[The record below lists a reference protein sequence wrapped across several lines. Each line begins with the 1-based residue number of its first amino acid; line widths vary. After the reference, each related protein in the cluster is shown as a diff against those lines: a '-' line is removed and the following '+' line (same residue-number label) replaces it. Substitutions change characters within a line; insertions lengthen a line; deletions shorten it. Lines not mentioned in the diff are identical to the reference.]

1 MASIVDVGQY
11 ITERIPNVDK
21 LKLYKLCYFSQGW
34 HLAWTGRPMF
44 CEEFQAWRH
53 GPVSREL
60 HARTWQVAGS
70 HRPWP
75 VPSVPGGAT
84 ENLSAYEREVVDSII
99 AFYGGVDS
107 TKLSDLSHG
116 LAWNKARG
124 GIAKDQKSNE
134 VLQASAILQEFSQA
148 LASGRPTPQPPLQSP
163 EVLLPDVELDG
174 DVEQILASPQAKQVE
189 HDWWETFR
197 ILASR

>member
-1 MASIVDVGQY
+1 MASIVDAGQY

-34 HLAWTGRPMF
+34 HFAWTGRPMF

-75 VPSVPGGAT
+75 VPCVPGGLS

-99 AFYGGVDS
+99 TFYGGVDS
-107 TKLSDLSHG
+107 TELSDLSHG
-116 LAWNKARG
+116 LAWNKARR

-134 VLQASAILQEFSQA
+134 VLQATAILQEFSQA
-148 LASGRPTPQPPLQSP
+148 LVSRKPTPQSPLQSP
-163 EVLLPDVELDG
+163 EVLLPNVELDE

-189 HDWWETFR
+189 HDWRETFR
-197 ILASR
+197 ILANR

>member
-53 GPVSREL
+53 GPVSRKL

-75 VPSVPGGAT
+75 VPCVPGGIT
-84 ENLSAYEREVVDSII
+84 ENLSPYEREVVDSII

-116 LAWNKARG
+116 LAWNTARR
-124 GIAKDQKSNE
+124 GIAKDQKSNK
-134 VLQASAILQEFSQA
+134 VLQTTAILQEFSQA
-148 LASGRPTPQPPLQSP
+148 LDSRGPTPLPPLQSP
-163 EVLLPDVELDG
+163 EVLLPNVEFDG
-174 DVEQILASPQAKQVE
+174 DVEQILASPQAKQIE

-197 ILASR
+197 ILANR